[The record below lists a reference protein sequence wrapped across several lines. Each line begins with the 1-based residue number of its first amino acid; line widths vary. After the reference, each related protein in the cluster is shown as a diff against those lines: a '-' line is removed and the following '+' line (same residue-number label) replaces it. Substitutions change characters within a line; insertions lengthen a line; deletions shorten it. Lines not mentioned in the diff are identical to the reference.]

1 MYMLYLLLFPITLK
15 SVLKA
20 RNSIMLHMPTVGRRH
35 NKSFAHTRTRTHAH
49 SNPFMCSWGF
59 SGLTPSTRT
68 TRWVT
73 TWAWRK
79 CVLKR
84 SNAKGLP
91 KLCAAYLKRCFPPA
105 PPLSLYLS
113 LTLFLGWAWLTCQ
126 PRQAGRQAKM
136 QIFVKYMRVKIVVL
150 HYPFNWIWRA
160 HAGLKAN
167 TNTRSHQLS
176 RQITAPEA
184 AGKVER
190 REWGLRGCQVEGF
203 FEPCRCVRFAKLGR
217 QDNRR
222 DRCPS
227 TV

>member
-1 MYMLYLLLFPITLK
+1 MQKVYQSYVLPTSSTASSLL
-15 SVLKA
+15 
-20 RNSIMLHMPTVGRRH
+20 
-35 NKSFAHTRTRTHAH
+35 
-49 SNPFMCSWGF
+49 
-59 SGLTPSTRT
+59 
-68 TRWVT
+68 
-73 TWAWRK
+73 
-79 CVLKR
+79 
-84 SNAKGLP
+84 
-91 KLCAAYLKRCFPPA
+91 
-105 PPLSLYLS
+105 PLSLSIS
-113 LTLFLGWAWLTCQ
+113 LLPFSLAGLGSLVSQ
-126 PRQAGRQAKM
+126 GRQAGRQAKM

-184 AGKVER
+184 AGKVKK
-190 REWGLRGCQVEGF
+190 REWWLCQVEGF